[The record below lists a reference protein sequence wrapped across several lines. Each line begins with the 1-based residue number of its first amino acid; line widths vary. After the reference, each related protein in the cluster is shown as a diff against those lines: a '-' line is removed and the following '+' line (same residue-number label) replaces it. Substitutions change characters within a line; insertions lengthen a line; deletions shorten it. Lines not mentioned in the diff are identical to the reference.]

1 MKIFKKDRAKIQRRP
16 TWRDYQSQLQRQPA
30 RRVFGRR
37 AVLLLCGG
45 ATLIYCIY
53 MGMPSTGA
61 TNTVQRPEPIQVQ
74 APPTPQAVAPPIR
87 KTDPPMVAPL
97 ISKADP
103 QTIAPPTGKTDLPAD
118 APQISKTDPQT
129 ITALPSGPD
138 PPADAPLISK
148 ADPQSQAVVQMISK
162 ADGMISKKDAQLLLA
177 HMDVRNL
184 TGKSVNLPINGRRF
198 NVETSLEPDL
208 QARLTEAMDRKN
220 SRFIG
225 IVVMEADS
233 GRILAMAGFDKTD
246 PQSNPC
252 LQSTFPAASLFKIV
266 TAAAAVDH
274 CGYTNHTPVN
284 FNGYKHTLYKSQ
296 LKEANNHYTHTISFA
311 DSFAQSV
318 NPVFGK
324 LGSLRLG
331 KDLLEEYGLGFGFNQ
346 PLDFELA
353 VTPSH
358 LIVTDVPYRLA
369 EIASGFNNETTLSPL
384 HAAVMVSAVLNKG
397 RMVCPSLVERIVDAD
412 GRVIYRSQA
421 TWQRRAMTSKASAVV
436 AEMMEATVQSGTAR
450 KIFRGQQRDPVLSQV
465 RIGGKTGSISNRT
478 NDARFDW
485 FIGYAE
491 AKEGAGHLAVAVMVA
506 HEEYI
511 GVRAGT
517 YARMAIAHYFKNH
530 LAHQES
536 KSTKSNS

>member
-1 MKIFKKDRAKIQRRP
+1 
-16 TWRDYQSQLQRQPA
+16 
-30 RRVFGRR
+30 
-37 AVLLLCGG
+37 
-45 ATLIYCIY
+45 
-53 MGMPSTGA
+53 MGLPSTGA
-61 TNTVQRPEPIQVQ
+61 TNTVQRPEPIRMQV
-74 APPTPQAVAPPIR
+74 PPTPQAAAAPA
-87 KTDPPMVAPL
+87 T
-97 ISKADP
+97 
-103 QTIAPPTGKTDLPAD
+103 PAS
-118 APQISKTDPQT
+118 ISKTERQA
-129 ITALPSGPD
+129 ITAPIGKPD
-138 PPADAPLISK
+138 PPADTPQSSK
-148 ADPQSQAVVQMISK
+148 DDPQVQTVTQMIGK

-177 HMDVRNL
+177 HLDVHNL
-184 TGKSVNLPINGRRF
+184 TQKSVDLPINGRRF

-208 QARLTEAMDRKN
+208 QAQLTEAMDRKN

-233 GRILAMAGFDKTD
+233 GRILAMAGFDKAD

-266 TAAAAVDH
+266 TAAAAVDQY
-274 CGYTNHTPVN
+274 GYTIHTPVN
-284 FNGYKHTLYKSQ
+284 FSGYKHTLYKSQ
-296 LKEANNHYTHTISFA
+296 LKESNNRYTQTISFA

-324 LGSLRLG
+324 LGSLHLG

-353 VTPSH
+353 VTPSR
-358 LIVTDVPYRLA
+358 LIVTDAPYRLA

-397 RMVCPSLVERIVDAD
+397 RMVSPSLVESIVDAD

-436 AEMMEATVQSGTAR
+436 AEMMETTIQSGTAR

-465 RIGGKTGSISNRT
+465 RIGGKTGSISNHT

-485 FIGYAE
+485 FVGYAE
-491 AKEGAGHLAVAVMVA
+491 AKEGSGHLAVAVLVA

-517 YARMAIAHYFKNH
+517 YARMAMAHYFKNH

-536 KSTKSNS
+536 KSMKSNS

>member
-1 MKIFKKDRAKIQRRP
+1 M
-16 TWRDYQSQLQRQPA
+16 
-30 RRVFGRR
+30 
-37 AVLLLCGG
+37 LLLCGG
-45 ATLIYCIY
+45 ALLIYCIY

-61 TNTVQRPEPIQVQ
+61 TNTVQRPEPIQAQ
-74 APPTPQAVAPPIR
+74 APQTQKTVTPPIR
-87 KTDPPMVAPL
+87 KVDPPSVAP
-97 ISKADP
+97 SVREADP
-103 QTIAPPTGKTDLPAD
+103 RTIAPPIGKLDPSAD
-118 APQISKTDPQT
+118 AQPLSSQT
-129 ITALPSGPD
+129 NKPD

-148 ADPQSQAVVQMISK
+148 TDPQAQAVVQMIGKES
-162 ADGMISKKDAQLLLA
+162 GMISKKDVQLLLT
-177 HMDVRNL
+177 HLDVRNL
-184 TGKSVNLPINGRRF
+184 TEKSIDLPINGRRF
-198 NVETSLEPDL
+198 NVETSLDPDL
-208 QARLTEAMDRKN
+208 QAQLTEAMDRKN

-233 GRILAMAGFDKTD
+233 GRILALAGFDKTD

-266 TAAAAVDH
+266 TATAAVDQ
-274 CGYTNHTPVN
+274 CGYTIHTPVN
-284 FNGYKHTLYKSQ
+284 FSGYKHTLYKNQ
-296 LKEANNHYTHTISFA
+296 LKESDNRYTQTISFA

-324 LGSLRLG
+324 LGSLHLG
-331 KDLLEEYGLGFGFNQ
+331 KDLLEQYGLGFGFNQ

-353 VTPSH
+353 VTPSR

-369 EIASGFNNETTLSPL
+369 EIASGFNHETTLSPL

-397 RMVCPSLVERIVDAD
+397 RMVSPSLVERILDAD

-421 TWQRRAMTSKASAVV
+421 TWERRAMTSKASAVV
-436 AEMMEATVQSGTAR
+436 AEMMETTVQSGTAH
-450 KIFRGQQRDPVLSQV
+450 KVFRGQLRDPVLSHV
-465 RIGGKTGSISNRT
+465 RIGGKTGSISNQT

-491 AKEGAGHLAVAVMVA
+491 AKEGAGQLAVAVLVA

-517 YARMAIAHYFKNH
+517 YARMAMSYYFKNH
-530 LAHQES
+530 LARHES
-536 KSTKSNS
+536 KSTKSKS